1 MTTIGITGFNVL
13 DTTNFVGETRLGT
26 GSRPDPKLR
35 IQNDSVFSSVLD
47 DLSHFQTLVEKLS
60 SRSAFEGTRATSS
73 QGDVVSTSSVS
84 GAKNGKH
91 DVEVQQVAK
100 RQITTSTTGFAL
112 TTDTVADG
120 GSISFTVDGATT
132 AAINVSSATTLSGL
146 RTLINDQNSG
156 VVASIAN
163 DGSQNYLVVTS
174 RRTGSGAGFT
184 VSNSL
189 TNSGGTAVAF
199 DPDQSLGSG
208 NTQNA
213 RSALFKVDG
222 IEFDSQ
228 TNTVVDAIGG
238 ASLTLLKKGTTSI
251 EISADHSGLGKSIR
265 GLRDTFNRLDES
277 TRRLSRT
284 DSGASSSDL
293 IVLGSRLRDSL
304 GEARGSLSDASNSSG
319 KFKTLAE
326 VGLTFDRSGRLEL
339 DESRLTSALAAS
351 AGDVERLFRGDSA
364 GRAGAF
370 TRLKVSLD
378 GKQGIRGLILP
389 KERTSRTSKDEVSPQ
404 ASRLKL
410 QEQHLVRL
418 AKTVASGLTG
428 LKLSNSMLGS
438 LSLRARIV

>member
-1 MTTIGITGFNVL
+1 MVALKSCEQQINQIRRFFSTAPN
-13 DTTNFVGETRLGT
+13 TRFGY
-26 GSRPDPKLR
+26 
-35 IQNDSVFSSVLD
+35 
-47 DLSHFQTLVEKLS
+47 
-60 SRSAFEGTRATSS
+60 
-73 QGDVVSTSSVS
+73 
-84 GAKNGKH
+84 
-91 DVEVQQVAK
+91 
-100 RQITTSTTGFAL
+100 
-112 TTDTVADG
+112 
-120 GSISFTVDGATT
+120 
-132 AAINVSSATTLSGL
+132 
-146 RTLINDQNSG
+146 NS
-156 VVASIAN
+156 
-163 DGSQNYLVVTS
+163 
-174 RRTGSGAGFT
+174 
-184 VSNSL
+184 
-189 TNSGGTAVAF
+189 
-199 DPDQSLGSG
+199 
-208 NTQNA
+208 TQNA

-222 IEFDSQ
+222 VEFYSQ

-251 EISADHSGLGKSIR
+251 EISADHSGLGKSVR

-304 GEARGSLSDASNSSG
+304 GEARGSLSGASNSSG
-319 KFKTLAE
+319 KFKKLAE

-389 KERTSRTSKDEVSPQ
+389 KERTSRTSRDEVSPQ

-410 QEQHLVRL
+410 RQQQLVRL
-418 AKTVASGLTG
+418 GKTVASGLTG
-428 LKLSNSMLGS
+428 LKLSNSMLGR